1 MAAASWFSGANLP
14 SGSETYLH
22 AEPVQLSRQVLNLAW
37 EDLCR
42 FHRQVARFWA
52 KTQGVL
58 LPEGNRFACASS
70 FSLALG
76 KQVSIAKFR
85 VSIFS
90 AEAEA
95 STAEEIE
102 DSDDASHW
110 GTPFCMDALF

>member
-37 EDLCR
+37 EDL
-42 FHRQVARFWA
+42 WA

-58 LPEGNRFACASS
+58 LPEGNRFCLCQ
-70 FSLALG
+70 FLLVGVG
-76 KQVSIAKFR
+76 KTGIDREISR
-85 VSIFS
+85 VDLLSRGRS
-90 AEAEA
+90 QYGQ
-95 STAEEIE
+95 EEIE